1 MKKFFGIWL
10 SALVLLAGCGRTG
23 GLDLTQ
29 MAQADEAIA
38 AAIDSGKIPGAVL
51 AVVRGGKT
59 VYLKAYGNRQV
70 VPDTLK
76 MIPDAIFDLASLS
89 KCVGTTPAVLQLL
102 EQGRIRLD
110 DKVSQYI
117 PDFAPWTD
125 SETGEQVEI
134 RIEDLLNH
142 SSGLAPYI
150 DVYSYID
157 RFGPFTPDSLMYYIA
172 AEIPRNFRPGADG
185 YLYSCL
191 NFITLQ
197 NIIQKITGEPLC
209 DYVQREVFGK
219 LGMDHTDYLPQEHPD
234 WMWKVVPTT
243 LQRNGRPLT
252 GAVHDPTARLVNGGN
267 SGNAGVFASAE
278 DLALFAKAL
287 FNGGACHGR
296 RILKSKTVR
305 LMTEY
310 RAPNGRSLGWDAE
323 STSSGLKGEG
333 FNPHTVLCHTGYTG
347 TSMVL
352 DFETKTAVILL
363 ANRVHPWDEGGIAP
377 LRKTIS
383 NIVASA
389 IR

>member
-1 MKKFFGIWL
+1 MKRFFGIWL
-10 SALVLLAGCGRTG
+10 LVLVLLAGCGRTG
-23 GLDLTQ
+23 GLDPAQ

-51 AVVRGGKT
+51 AVVRGGRT
-59 VYLKAYGNRQV
+59 VFLKAYGNRQMF
-70 VPDTLK
+70 PDTLK
-76 MIPDAIFDLASLS
+76 MIPDAIFDLASVS
-89 KCVGTTPAVLQLL
+89 KCVGTTPAVLQLV

-110 DKVSQYI
+110 DKVSQYF
-117 PDFAPWTD
+117 PDFAPWRD
-125 SETGEQVEI
+125 PKTGEEVDI

-150 DVYSYID
+150 DVEAYLD
-157 RFGPFTPDSLMYYIA
+157 RFGAFTPDSLMLYIA
-172 AEIPRNFRPGADG
+172 TEIPRNFRPGTNG

-197 NIIQKITGEPLC
+197 HIVQQVTGEPLC
-209 DYVQREVFGK
+209 DYVYREVFCK
-219 LGMDHTDYLPQEHPD
+219 LGMDHTDYLPEQHPD
-234 WMWKVVPTT
+234 WMGKVVPTSI
-243 LQRNGRPLT
+243 QKNGWPLT

-287 FNGGACHGR
+287 FNGGAYRGR
-296 RILKSKTVR
+296 RILKPETVR

-352 DFETKTAVILL
+352 DFETQTAVILL
-363 ANRVHPWDEGGIAP
+363 TNRVHPYDKGGISQ
-377 LRKTIS
+377 LRRTVS
-383 NIVASA
+383 NIVASSLK
-389 IR
+389 

>member
-1 MKKFFGIWL
+1 MKRVIGLWIL
-10 SALVLLAGCGRTG
+10 ALALLAGCGRTG
-23 GLDLTQ
+23 GLDLAR
-29 MAQADEAIA
+29 MEQADEAIA
-38 AAIDSGKIPGAVL
+38 AAIDSGMIPGAVL
-51 AVVRGGKT
+51 AVVRGDKT

-76 MIPDAIFDLASLS
+76 MIPEAIFDLASLS
-89 KCVGTTPAVLQLL
+89 KCVGTTPAVLQLV

-110 DKVSQYI
+110 DKVSQYF

-125 SETGEQVEI
+125 PETGEQVEI

-150 DVYSYID
+150 DVDYYLD
-157 RFGPFTPDSLMYYIA
+157 RFAAFTPDSLMRYIA
-172 AEIPRNFRPGADG
+172 TEIPRNFRPGADG

-197 NIIQKITGEPLC
+197 HIVQQVTGEPLC
-209 DYVQREVFGK
+209 DYAQREVFGK
-219 LGMDHTDYLPQEHPD
+219 LGMDHTDYLRAQHPD
-234 WMWKVVPTT
+234 WMWKVVPTS
-243 LQRNGRPLT
+243 LQKNGRPLH

-267 SGNAGVFASAE
+267 SGNAGVFAPAE

-287 FNGGACHGR
+287 FGGGAYHGR

-305 LMTEY
+305 MMTEY

-323 STSSGLKGEG
+323 SSSSGLKGEG
-333 FNPHTVLCHTGYTG
+333 FNPKTVLCHTGYTG

-352 DFETKTAVILL
+352 DFETRTAVILL
-363 ANRVHPWDEGGIAP
+363 TNRVHPWDEGGIAP
-377 LRKTIS
+377 LRKTVS

>member
-1 MKKFFGIWL
+1 M
-10 SALVLLAGCGRTG
+10 AVLLLTAGCGRQG
-23 GLDLTQ
+23 GLDPEGMVL
-29 MAQADEAIA
+29 ADEAIA

-51 AVVRGGKT
+51 AVVHGDKT

-76 MIPDAIFDLASLS
+76 MTTDAIFDLASLS
-89 KCVGTTPAVLQLL
+89 KCVGTTPAVLQLV

-110 DKVSQYI
+110 DKVSQYF
-117 PDFAPWTD
+117 PDFAPWKD
-125 SETGEQVEI
+125 PETGEEVEI

-150 DVYSYID
+150 DVDSYLD
-157 RFGPFTPDSLMYYIA
+157 RFGPFTPDSLMHYIA
-172 AEIPRNFRPGADG
+172 VEIPRKFRPGADG

-197 NIIQKITGEPLC
+197 HIVQQVTGEPLC

-219 LGMDHTDYLPQEHPD
+219 LGMNHTDYLRGQHPD
-234 WMWKVVPTT
+234 WMGKVVPTT
-243 LQRNGRPLT
+243 LQKNGRPLC

-287 FNGGACHGR
+287 FNGGAYHGR

-305 LMTEY
+305 MMREY

-323 STSSGLKGEG
+323 SSSSGLKGEV
-333 FNPHTVLCHTGYTG
+333 FNPKTVLCHTGYTG

-363 ANRVHPWDEGGIAP
+363 TNRVHPWDEGGIAP
-377 LRKTIS
+377 LRKTVS
-383 NIVASA
+383 NIVALSLK
-389 IR
+389 

>member
-1 MKKFFGIWL
+1 MKKLFGIWML
-10 SALVLLAGCGRTG
+10 ALVLLAGCGRTG

-125 SETGEQVEI
+125 PETGEQVEI

-150 DVYSYID
+150 DVDSYID
-157 RFGPFTPDSLMYYIA
+157 RFGPFTPDSLMHYIA
-172 AEIPRNFRPGADG
+172 TEIPRNFRPGADG

-197 NIIQKITGEPLC
+197 HIVQKITGEPLC

-219 LGMDHTDYLPQEHPD
+219 LGMTHTDYLPSRHPE
-234 WMWKVVPTT
+234 WAGKVVPTT
-243 LQRNGRPLT
+243 LQKNGRPLT

-278 DLALFAKAL
+278 NLALFAKVL

-363 ANRVHPWDEGGIAP
+363 TNRVHPWDEGGIAP
-377 LRKTIS
+377 LRKTVS

>member
-1 MKKFFGIWL
+1 MKKLFGIWML
-10 SALVLLAGCGRTG
+10 ALVLLAGCGRTG

-102 EQGRIRLD
+102 EQGRIHLD
-110 DKVSQYI
+110 DRVSQYI
-117 PDFAPWTD
+117 PDFAPWRD
-125 SETGEQVEI
+125 PETGEQVEI

-150 DVYSYID
+150 DVDSYLD
-157 RFGPFTPDSLMYYIA
+157 RFGAFTPDSLIHYIA
-172 AEIPRNFRPGADG
+172 TEIPRNFRPGAGG

-197 NIIQKITGEPLC
+197 HIVQQITGEPLC
-209 DYVQREVFGK
+209 DYAERKVFGK
-219 LGMDHTDYLPQEHPD
+219 LGMTHTGYLPEQHPER
-234 WMWKVVPTT
+234 MRKVVPTSV
-243 LQRNGRPLT
+243 QENGWPLV
-252 GAVHDPTARLVNGGN
+252 GAVHDPTARLVNIGN
-267 SGNAGVFASAE
+267 SGNAGVFAPAE

-287 FNGGACHGR
+287 FNDGAYRGR
-296 RILKSKTVR
+296 RILKPETVS
-305 LMTEY
+305 LMTGY

-363 ANRVHPWDEGGIAP
+363 TNRVHPYDKGGIAP
-377 LRKTIS
+377 LRKTVS